1 MSKTVKTAHTIHNF
15 ENKKDIEPLLQ
26 IKSTRTF
33 FYYKKY
39 QTRPETSVSAQVSLK
54 HDIWSLTIST
64 TKNSSI

>member
-15 ENKKDIEPLLQ
+15 ENKMDIAPSVQ
-26 IKSTRTF
+26 IKTTRNF
-33 FYYKKY
+33 FTIKKY
-39 QTRPETSVSAQVSLK
+39 HTRPETSVSAQVSLK